1 MVRPLVVGT
10 RLLRV
15 QLALIPDRN
24 VRKWVVFD
32 PKGRSDEAAPVFDFS
47 ICWGILSSFMD

>member
-32 PKGRSDEAAPVFDFS
+32 PRAGPDEAAPVFDS
-47 ICWGILSSFMD
+47 ICWGI